1 MAIAGDTNALIDM
14 VVSKLLAGTVSDVLR
29 VEMVGMID
37 RIDVAD
43 VANRTAEAIYFV
55 VSSPE
60 FAYQR

>member
-1 MAIAGDTNALIDM
+1 
-14 VVSKLLAGTVSDVLR
+14 VVGKLLAGTVSDVLR
-29 VEMVGMID
+29 AEMAGMID

-43 VANRTAEAIYFV
+43 AANRTAEAIYFV